1 MKQGELGRSGVG
13 FLCCDTRSG
22 KNYAHLVPYPS
33 GAMTLKRVLS
43 CRAHH
48 ALSGSTSRWA
58 KFQLVV
64 ELRLEM
70 NFGRHG
76 CRGQKLH
83 SPSTW
88 VER

>member
-1 MKQGELGRSGVG
+1 MKQGELGRSGMG
-13 FLCCDTRSG
+13 FSCCNMRSD

-48 ALSGSTSRWA
+48 ALFGSTSQWA

-70 NFGRHG
+70 YSAAMVTKVARFLMARNGG
-76 CRGQKLH
+76 K
-83 SPSTW
+83 
-88 VER
+88 